1 MNYHHANDDGKT
13 ALRIVLVGQPGAGK
27 SALAE
32 ALVNRAE
39 ANVPT
44 RFVFEEASELAQ
56 AAGADALL
64 YLIPVSEL
72 SPAQEELAEVLGRL
86 QYLQN
91 DRGER
96 TDIAGLPFYVVLTQ
110 CDRLVSPG
118 ENLSFLDWIDRIEKR
133 KGEVYRALL
142 PLAQGTKPGFGRLD
156 LHVVATAVRR
166 PVVRGQDAARLDR
179 PFGVDELC
187 QRSLELAHRYRR
199 RAWRSNRRLAGL
211 VMLAVC
217 LPIVLTGLSYSAL
230 MWQRVDRAEADRKA
244 LKAATVDEERR
255 LRFLTERGAALWRFA
270 GFDGDDQRPLAWRD
284 WQDQVEAFL
293 AQASLGNKAADER
306 LPGSYAA
313 TYGQVFEQPAI
324 AKLHQAWEE
333 AHARLERRR
342 ELTAAFGLTDSPPS
356 KPALLH
362 IPSDFRSAAAAQLRE
377 QLLVTYPLSAEWSL
391 ADLPPK
397 ASVEL
402 RDAIEISLGN
412 LLHAGRKEVLRHLQQ
427 APDGGKDTRAQWD
440 SVRTWIKNPV
450 ELGDWQFLVD
460 KLQRWLDSKGPDPVT
475 ALRSFLEQDH
485 FDVELGR
492 LTLRIPAHVGVQPD
506 GKLRI
511 RHDTG
516 DEVRTALVFSQKG
529 DGQREPGGD
538 ARNYSFVPESG
549 ETVVYRLVYK
559 PGDALWVELPVKG
572 ADNRDML
579 LTWSASRSLVYQF
592 ECLGNPPR
600 LHAPTAP
607 AASGTAT
614 EDVMLI
620 LENGKLPPIPG
631 LLPSVRQVPE

>member
-1 MNYHHANDDGKT
+1 MNYYHANGDGKT
-13 ALRIVLVGQPGAGK
+13 PLRIVLVGQPGAGK
-27 SALAE
+27 SALVE
-32 ALVNRAE
+32 SLVNSAE
-39 ANVPT
+39 ANAPT
-44 RFVFEEASELAQ
+44 RFVFEETSELAQ

-118 ENLSFLDWIDRIEKR
+118 ENVSFLDWVERIEKH

-142 PLAQGTKPGFGRLD
+142 PLEHGKKPGFGRLD

-166 PVVRGQDAARLDR
+166 PVVRGQDAARLDQ

-187 QRSLELAHRYRR
+187 QRSLELARHYRQ
-199 RAWRSNRRLAGL
+199 RASRSNRRLAGL

-217 LPIVLTGLSYSAL
+217 LPIVLTGLAYFAL

-255 LRFLTERGAALWRFA
+255 LRFLIERGDALWRFA

-293 AQASLGNKAADER
+293 TQAWLGNKAADER

-324 AKLHQAWEE
+324 AKLYQAWEE

-356 KPALLH
+356 KPALLR
-362 IPSDFRSAAAAQLRE
+362 IPSDFRSGAATSLRE

-402 RDAIEISLGN
+402 RDAMEISHGN
-412 LLHAGRKEVLRHLQQ
+412 LIHAGREEVLRHLQQ
-427 APDGGKDTRAQWD
+427 APFGSKETYALWD
-440 SVRTWIKNPV
+440 PVRTWIKNPI

-460 KLQRWLDSKGPDPVT
+460 KLQRWLDSNGPDPAT
-475 ALRSFLEQDH
+475 ALRSFLEQDR
-485 FDVELGR
+485 FDIELGK
-492 LTLRIPAHVGVQPD
+492 LTLRIPAHAGVQPD

-511 RHDTG
+511 KHGMG
-516 DEVRTALVFSQKG
+516 DDIQAVLSFTQQGESR
-529 DGQREPGGD
+529 REPGGEGKS
-538 ARNYSFVPESG
+538 YTFIPESG
-549 ETVVYRLVYK
+549 ETITYRFAYK
-559 PGDALWVELPVKG
+559 PGETLRAELPVKT
-572 ADNRDML
+572 ADGRDML
-579 LTWSASRSLVYQF
+579 LTWSTSRSLVYQF
-592 ECLGNPPR
+592 ECLSNPPQ
-600 LHAPTAP
+600 LHA
-607 AASGTAT
+607 AAIPSAAGTVA
-614 EDVMLI
+614 EDVLLV
-620 LENGKLPPIPG
+620 LEGGKLPPVPE
-631 LLPSVRQVPE
+631 LLPSVR